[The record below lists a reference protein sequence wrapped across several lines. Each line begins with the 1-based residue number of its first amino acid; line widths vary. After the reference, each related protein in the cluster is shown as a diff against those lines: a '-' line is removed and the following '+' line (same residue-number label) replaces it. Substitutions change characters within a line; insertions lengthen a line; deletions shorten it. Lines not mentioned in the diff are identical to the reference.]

1 MPKETPYT
9 TLEDDWWCCLKI
21 FSSAYSLCILNDY
34 TFTLQQD
41 PTCGFMSD
49 LCACKDHLSGY
60 RNPRSPTHLGCSMNN
75 PLTAIITILVYSSL
89 PWCESAYH
97 LPKLSLPGNK
107 NFTPSW
113 KAVNQWKFSHKTNWY
128 NSVVHCK
135 RQKTGLQ
142 YESTFHLSAHSSVSA
157 TVLAAKNCGS
167 CMPVPSGT
175 LCMLVLN
182 CAIMHVFLNCDGN
195 LACTNKNLC
204 EFTISKLY
212 THETKQHWPWRAH
225 SWPSAAHLAVCLSHS
240 PAVEACL
247 TPAHTASEVRSE
259 PCAVLTSVPLASS
272 NHQTICA
279 CVGVQ

>member
-49 LCACKDHLSGY
+49 LCAYKDHLSGY

-75 PLTAIITILVYSSL
+75 PLTAIITILVYSNL

-113 KAVNQWKFSHKTNWY
+113 KAVNHGSSLTKQ
-128 NSVVHCK
+128 
-135 RQKTGLQ
+135 TGI
-142 YESTFHLSAHSSVSA
+142 
-157 TVLAAKNCGS
+157 TVLYTAKGRRQDYNMKVLFIWVHIHQWVPLSWLLRIAA
-167 CMPVPSGT
+167 
-175 LCMLVLN
+175 
-182 CAIMHVFLNCDGN
+182 
-195 LACTNKNLC
+195 LAC
-204 EFTISKLY
+204 
-212 THETKQHWPWRAH
+212 
-225 SWPSAAHLAVCLSHS
+225 
-240 PAVEACL
+240 
-247 TPAHTASEVRSE
+247 
-259 PCAVLTSVPLASS
+259 PCQVVL
-272 NHQTICA
+272 CA
-279 CVGVQ
+279 C